1 VEQGGLRAA
10 AGRSLTL
17 LVALVALI
25 ALAAAA
31 APARA
36 EPPELTGFAGARS
49 GYEFEDGATGADRPA
64 DESLTFGLM
73 LGFPL
78 DNDRTLE
85 VNWTHQQVDV
95 AASDDGGADVG
106 LRFDTL
112 TIGGTYEWGQRAV
125 RPFVSATAGLAL
137 LSPDD
142 SAYDMD
148 LLFAGTLGGGVKVPL
163 SQRVGLRF
171 EGRGVAMLSLDG
183 TAGVCGPGGCALAF
197 AGSGTGQFELLAGVS
212 VALGRAPGGG

>member
-1 VEQGGLRAA
+1 MARRHPFTVDRGGLRAA

-17 LVALVALI
+17 LVALG

-31 APARA
+31 APASA
-36 EPPELTGFAGARS
+36 EPPELTAFAGVRT
-49 GYEFEDGATGADRPA
+49 GYEFEDGATGADRPS
-64 DESLTFGLM
+64 DESLTLGLM

-85 VNWTHQQVDV
+85 VVWTHQQVDV
-95 AASDDGGADVG
+95 AASDDGGTDVG

-112 TIGGTYEWGQRAV
+112 AVGGTYEWGQHAV
-125 RPFVSATAGLAL
+125 RPFVSATAGLTL

-142 SAYDMD
+142 SDYDMD
-148 LLFAGTLGGGVKVPL
+148 LLFAGTLGAGVKVPV
-163 SQRVGLRF
+163 SKRAGLRF

-183 TAGVCGPGGCALAF
+183 SAGVCGPGGCAIAF
-197 AGSGTGQFELLAGVS
+197 AGSGIGQFELLAGLWFS
-212 VALGRAPGGG
+212 F

>member
-1 VEQGGLRAA
+1 MEVARGL
-10 AGRSLTL
+10 GL
-17 LVALVALI
+17 LVVLG
-25 ALAAAA
+25 ALAVAA

-36 EPPELTGFAGARS
+36 EPPELTAFAGVRT

-64 DESLTFGLM
+64 DESLTLGLM

-85 VNWTHQQVDV
+85 VVWTHQQVDV
-95 AASDDGGADVG
+95 PPPDVGGAEVG

-112 TIGGTYEWGQRAV
+112 TVGGTYEWGQHAV

-142 SAYDMD
+142 SDYDMD
-148 LLFAGTLGGGVKVPL
+148 LLFAGTLGAGVKVPV
-163 SQRVGLRF
+163 SKRAGLRF
-171 EGRGVAMLSLDG
+171 EGRGIALFSLDG
-183 TAGVCGPGGCALAF
+183 SAGVCGPGGCALAF
-197 AGSGTGQFELLAGVS
+197 AGSGIGQFELLAGVS
-212 VALGRAPGGG
+212 VALGRAPGDG